1 MTSVALEA
9 GCCDVLSAERATTD
23 ELVRAL
29 RLALEVARR
38 QRAEAPW
45 LEAPDDR
52 SSWPPPALE
61 EMRRLAGLGRTFV
74 AVTHDL
80 KNLLQPILGYAELLR
95 EPNEPDKAAE
105 FAEEIV
111 RLAEETDALLRR
123 ALVAAPGGRVA
134 AAEPREGDQ
143 LLRGAERLLRSMVGG
158 KVRLRLTCGAPG
170 VCVTVPEG
178 ALSQILLNL
187 AANARDSMLAGGLLE
202 IRSRREA
209 ERWVIEVE
217 DTGIGIPARDLG
229 RVFEP
234 GHSTKSGVV
243 GAGLGL
249 WIVRGLAEELGGR
262 VRLSSRVG
270 AGTLVTLAL
279 PAVAD

>member
-1 MTSVALEA
+1 
-9 GCCDVLSAERATTD
+9 
-23 ELVRAL
+23 
-29 RLALEVARR
+29 
-38 QRAEAPW
+38 
-45 LEAPDDR
+45 
-52 SSWPPPALE
+52 
-61 EMRRLAGLGRTFV
+61 
-74 AVTHDL
+74 
-80 KNLLQPILGYAELLR
+80 
-95 EPNEPDKAAE
+95 
-105 FAEEIV
+105 
-111 RLAEETDALLRR
+111 
-123 ALVAAPGGRVA
+123 
-134 AAEPREGDQ
+134 
-143 LLRGAERLLRSMVGG
+143 
-158 KVRLRLTCGAPG
+158 

-270 AGTLVTLAL
+270 AGTLVTVVL
-279 PAVAD
+279 PTVPD